1 MATRRSTRISTPT
14 AMFSPPAS
22 APRTKRA
29 RRGSAWSV
37 EEENQMGLA
46 SSSSTFVDSNRI
58 ATGTLTQIPSDSL
71 QPGKLYSIWHRSEN
85 SNDIIDP
92 TLGAAA
98 GQMDSK
104 NKYYTRFK
112 GKFVGY
118 DRGLSTEYPDGITG
132 IPPLTE
138 LAVFEE
144 VRIISKDKQF
154 FAREIYLV
162 GKQTNNPNIK
172 TGFNVATYQQA
183 LNPALL
189 VPPPVNHPLFK
200 RYFDR
205 HIANGKGRV
214 AFDMDYWR
222 FANDFATLSK
232 NLDSERQ
239 NEYNKFALNSFINPA
254 NPNLKATSLAMGKLG
269 PNTIVA
275 EYLGLKPSDIP
286 KDIPEEQ
293 LSTLGSH
300 FDAYV
305 DLGKKYPRKGSQ
317 NDVDLSKEWNGTHYK
332 DSQDEDNGPRSFDVD
347 GGARRKK
354 TRRRKTRR
362 NKTRSKRRRSTR
374 SRK

>member
-1 MATRRSTRISTPT
+1 MATRRSTRNSNPT
-14 AMFSPPAS
+14 ARFSPQESGPKPKRRRVSAWRVEPEIPMDLEPAS
-22 APRTKRA
+22 
-29 RRGSAWSV
+29 S
-37 EEENQMGLA
+37 N
-46 SSSSTFVDSNRI
+46 SNRI

-85 SNDIIDP
+85 SIDIIDP
-92 TLGAAA
+92 VLGAAA

-118 DRGLSTEYPDGITG
+118 DRGFSPEYPDGIIG

-162 GKQTNNPNIK
+162 GKQTNNIK
-172 TGFNVATYQQA
+172 TGFNVTTYQQA

-222 FANDFATLSK
+222 FANDFATTQ
-232 NLDSERQ
+232 NNINRERQ
-239 NEYNKFALNSFINPA
+239 MAYNDFALNALANPA
-254 NPNLKATSLAMGKLG
+254 DPNLVNTRTAMGTLG
-269 PNTIVA
+269 PNTLVA
-275 EYLGLKPSDIP
+275 EYLGRDTKIP
-286 KDIPEEQ
+286 KTIPLDELPVRGE
-293 LSTLGSH
+293 L
-300 FDAYV
+300 FNPYV
-305 DLGKKYPRKGSQ
+305 DLSI
-317 NDVDLSKEWNGTHYK
+317 
-332 DSQDEDNGPRSFDVD
+332 DEDGVKRMSEVD
-347 GGARRKK
+347 GGARRK
-354 TRRRKTRR
+354 TRRRKIRR

-374 SRK
+374 SKK

>member
-1 MATRRSTRISTPT
+1 MATRRSTRNSTPT
-14 AMFSPPAS
+14 SRFSPQVSAS
-22 APRTKRA
+22 RSKRA

-37 EEENQMGLA
+37 EEDNQMDLGEA
-46 SSSSTFVDSNRI
+46 SSSSSNVNRV

-71 QPGKLYSIWHRSEN
+71 QPGKLYSIWNRGEN
-85 SNDIIDP
+85 SNEIIDP
-92 TLGAAA
+92 MLGAQA

-118 DRGLSTEYPDGITG
+118 DRGLSPGYPDGITG

-162 GKQTNNPNIK
+162 GKQTNNIK
-172 TGFNVATYQQA
+172 TGLNVTTYQQA

-222 FANDFATLSK
+222 FANDFATTQK
-232 NLDSERQ
+232 NLNRERQ
-239 NEYNKFALNSFINPA
+239 MAYNDFALNALANPA
-254 NPNLKATSLAMGKLG
+254 DPNLVNTRTAMGTLG
-269 PNTIVA
+269 PNTLVA
-275 EYLGLKPSDIP
+275 EYLGKDTKIP
-286 KDIPEEQ
+286 NTIPLDELPVRGEI
-293 LSTLGSH
+293 
-300 FDAYV
+300 FNPYV
-305 DLGKKYPRKGSQ
+305 DLSI
-317 NDVDLSKEWNGTHYK
+317 
-332 DSQDEDNGPRSFDVD
+332 DEAGVKRMSEVD
-347 GGARRKK
+347 GGARRK
-354 TRRRKTRR
+354 TRRRKIRR

>member
-1 MATRRSTRISTPT
+1 MATRRSTRNPTPT
-14 AMFSPPAS
+14 SRFSSQES
-22 APRTKRA
+22 APKPKR
-29 RRGSAWSV
+29 RRVPAWRI
-37 EEENQMGLA
+37 EPEIPLDLGEA
-46 SSSSTFVDSNRI
+46 SSSSSNVNRI

-71 QPGKLYSIWHRSEN
+71 QPGKLYSIWNRGEN
-85 SNDIIDP
+85 SNEILDP

-118 DRGLSTEYPDGITG
+118 DRGLSPGYPDGITG

-144 VRIISKDKQF
+144 VRIISKDKHF

-172 TGFNVATYQQA
+172 TGFNVTTYQQA

-222 FANDFATLSK
+222 FANDFATTQK
-232 NLDSERQ
+232 NLNRERQ
-239 NEYNKFALNSFINPA
+239 MAYNDFALNALA
-254 NPNLKATSLAMGKLG
+254 NPRDPKLVNTRTAMGTLG
-269 PNTIVA
+269 PNTLVA
-275 EYLGLKPSDIP
+275 EYLG
-286 KDIPEEQ
+286 KDTKIPETIPLDE
-293 LSTLGSH
+293 LPDRGEL
-300 FDAYV
+300 FNPYV
-305 DLGKKYPRKGSQ
+305 DFSI
-317 NDVDLSKEWNGTHYK
+317 
-332 DSQDEDNGPRSFDVD
+332 DEDGVKRMSEVD
-347 GGARRKK
+347 GGARRK
-354 TRRRKTRR
+354 TRRHKIRR